1 MDKGILMVIILLII
15 GIAIGLM
22 IFNSALRGQ
31 LITLLSLDFG
41 FS

>member
-15 GIAIGLM
+15 GITIGLM
-22 IFNSALRGQ
+22 IFNSALREQ